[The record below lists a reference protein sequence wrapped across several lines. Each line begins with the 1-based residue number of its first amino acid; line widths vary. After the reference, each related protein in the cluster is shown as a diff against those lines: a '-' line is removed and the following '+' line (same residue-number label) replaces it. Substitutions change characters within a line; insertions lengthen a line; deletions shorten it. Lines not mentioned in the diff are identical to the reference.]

1 MDEQK
6 QSATEDFAIAI
17 GAGMSLAG
25 QVFMWMLAIPW
36 FLIGAAVILN
46 RSGHIKAALCVSG
59 CRIRGVSRPTNRSA
73 PAQ

>member
-1 MDEQK
+1 
-6 QSATEDFAIAI
+6 
-17 GAGMSLAG
+17 MSLAG